1 MNTKTIEN
9 IVKTVAKVA
18 INLTNVVLVLI
29 ILADL
34 VSHVYGYD
42 TKAVGQYGVIEW
54 AIGKDTN
61 TWLVT
66 ALTILTNS
74 VMIYGLTKLKH
85 FIANFTVKEV
95 LADKTY
101 RFLKQASLYTFFVS
115 FLQNFLS
122 TSMHQAQLVFDFSIC
137 AYFCLAFLLVKYLRG
152 RHVA

>member
-18 INLTNVVLVLI
+18 INLTNIVLVLT

-42 TKAVGQYGVIEW
+42 TKSVGQYGVIEW

-61 TWLVT
+61 TWLLT

-74 VMIYGLTKLKH
+74 AMIYGLTKLKH
-85 FIANFTVKEV
+85 FIANFTVKAV
-95 LADKTY
+95 LADKNIPLFKTSKHLHILCIISSKFFININAPSSTY
-101 RFLKQASLYTFFVS
+101 F
-115 FLQNFLS
+115 
-122 TSMHQAQLVFDFSIC
+122 
-137 AYFCLAFLLVKYLRG
+137 
-152 RHVA
+152 